1 MRTSHEP
8 KERYCCMTQPGE
20 KTQETRSAGGLLP
33 GPRVEGY
40 SIQRDEGQH
49 AFLINQTLVHCT
61 PTEYH
66 ILELLLEQA
75 DRCVSYAQLSAH
87 VQGEP
92 VTDPA
97 HLTHTR
103 TRIIHLMSDLRAKIW
118 ALGLDIAAVM
128 NTGYILLS
136 SRTHAPASLRDR
148 GHPRDA
154 DGEEPAEDAR

>member
-1 MRTSHEP
+1 
-8 KERYCCMTQPGE
+8 MTQPGE
-20 KTQETRSAGGLLP
+20 KTQEARLAGGLLP

-49 AFLINQTLVHCT
+49 AFLIDQTLVHCT
-61 PTEYH
+61 PTEYR

-87 VQGEP
+87 VQGGP
-92 VTDPA
+92 MTDPA
-97 HLTHTR
+97 QLKQAHTR
-103 TRIIHLMSDLRAKIW
+103 ITHLMSDLRAKIW

-136 SRTHAPASLRDR
+136 SRTHEPAALRDR
-148 GHPRDA
+148 GHPREVE
-154 DGEEPAEDAR
+154 GEEAEQ